1 MLRHAVVLF
10 TLLVLM
16 PLSLAHASNRID
28 VVRPDAPALAAFGE
42 FAIGVRTLA
51 LVNPDQVDVLR
62 AQQGEP
68 LPRYDRPLT
77 VELWY
82 PAEGAPSAPG
92 SQAYEVLT
100 RDGETTATLYGRA
113 LRDAP
118 PAAAEGPF
126 PLVILS
132 HGYPGNRFLL
142 SHLGEN
148 LASKGYV
155 VASIDHTDSTYADQ
169 AAFGSTLLNRS
180 LDQLFT
186 IDALAD
192 HGSAGEGDLAGLI
205 DADRSAIIGYSMGGF
220 GALNAV
226 GGGFTEASVGF
237 GFAPPNEALRVRQA
251 GDEAFLASLEPR
263 VRAII
268 PIGPWGM
275 QVGFWD
281 EAGLAGIETPVLFM
295 AGSIDD
301 VSDYERGIRALFE
314 SSRNAERYL
323 LTFEHANHNAAAP
336 IPAPR
341 EVRDEHPGGF
351 GHYADAVWD
360 TTRMNNVA
368 QHFAT
373 AFLGIHLKGDASLA
387 PYLALVEHAAD
398 GVVARDDDGEPTDEH
413 TYWRGFPDR
422 TAVALRFE
430 HLRPE

>member
-1 MLRHAVVLF
+1 MPHRAITL
-10 TLLVLM
+10 TLLLM
-16 PLSLAHASNRID
+16 LTVASAHNRID
-28 VVRPDAPALAAFGE
+28 MVRPDAPELAAFGT
-42 FAIGVRTLA
+42 FTPGVRTLE
-51 LVNPDQVDVLR
+51 LVNLDQLDIVN
-62 AQQGEP
+62 AQAGATT
-68 LPRYDRPLT
+68 PRYDRPLV
-77 VELWY
+77 VEVWY
-82 PAEGAPSAPG
+82 PADTPAGAPG
-92 SQAYEVLT
+92 EHAYTVVT
-100 RDGETTATLYGRA
+100 RDGTTTATLYGRA
-113 LRDAP
+113 QRDAAP
-118 PAAAEGPF
+118 LASDGPF

-132 HGYPGNRFLL
+132 HGYPGNRFLM
-142 SHLGEN
+142 SHFGEN

-169 AAFGSTLLNRS
+169 AAFGSTLLNRA

-192 HGSAGEGDLAGLI
+192 HSGAAEGDLAGLI

-220 GALNAV
+220 GALNAA

-251 GDEAFLASLEPR
+251 GDEAFLASLDPR

-295 AGSIDD
+295 AGSVDD

-314 SSRNAERYL
+314 STRNAERYM
-323 LTFEHANHNAAAP
+323 LTFENANHNAAAP

-341 EVRDEHPGGF
+341 EVPPATF

-360 TTRMNNVA
+360 TTRMNNIA

-373 AFLGIHLKGDASLA
+373 AFLGVHLLGDTSLA

-422 TAVALRFE
+422 TAVGLRFE
-430 HLRPE
+430 RLRPE

>member
-1 MLRHAVVLF
+1 MLRPAVVLF

-16 PLSLAHASNRID
+16 PFALAHASNRID

-42 FAIGVRTLA
+42 HAIGVRTLA

-62 AQQGEP
+62 AQPGEP

-82 PAEGAPSAPG
+82 PAAGAPSAPG
-92 SQAYEVLT
+92 SQAFEVLT
-100 RDGETTATLYGRA
+100 RDGTTIATLYGRA
-113 LRDAP
+113 RRDAA
-118 PAAAEGPF
+118 PATADAPF

-169 AAFGSTLLNRS
+169 AAFGSTLLNRA

-192 HGSAGEGDLAGLI
+192 HSGAAEGDLAGLI

-226 GGGFTEASVGF
+226 GAGFTEASVGF

-251 GDEAFLASLEPR
+251 GDEAFLASLDPR

-323 LTFEHANHNAAAP
+323 LTFENANHNAAAP

-341 EVRDEHPGGF
+341 EVPPETF

-360 TTRMNNVA
+360 TTRMNNIA

-373 AFLGIHLKGDASLA
+373 AFLGVHLQGDASLA
-387 PYLALVEHAAD
+387 PYLDLVEDAGA

-422 TAVALRFE
+422 TAVGLRLE
-430 HLRPE
+430 RLQPE

>member
-16 PLSLAHASNRID
+16 PFALAHASNRID

-42 FAIGVRTLA
+42 HAIGVRTLA

-62 AQQGEP
+62 AQPGEP

-82 PAEGAPSAPG
+82 PAAGAPSAPG
-92 SQAYEVLT
+92 SQAFEVLT
-100 RDGETTATLYGRA
+100 RDGTTIATLYGRA
-113 LRDAP
+113 RRDAA
-118 PAAAEGPF
+118 PATADAPF

-169 AAFGSTLLNRS
+169 AAFGSTLLNRA

-192 HGSAGEGDLAGLI
+192 HSGAAEGDLAGLI

-226 GGGFTEASVGF
+226 GAGFTEASVGF

-251 GDEAFLASLEPR
+251 GDEAFLASLDPR

-323 LTFEHANHNAAAP
+323 LTFENANHNAAAP

-341 EVRDEHPGGF
+341 EVPPETF

-360 TTRMNNVA
+360 TTRMNNIA

-373 AFLGIHLKGDASLA
+373 AFLGVHLQGDASLA
-387 PYLALVEHAAD
+387 PYLDLVEDAGA

-422 TAVALRFE
+422 TAVGLRLE
-430 HLRPE
+430 RLQPE

>member
-1 MLRHAVVLF
+1 MLRPAVVLF

-16 PLSLAHASNRID
+16 PFALAHASNRID

-42 FAIGVRTLA
+42 HAIGVRTLA

-62 AQQGEP
+62 AQPGEP

-82 PAEGAPSAPG
+82 PAAGAPSAPG
-92 SQAYEVLT
+92 SQAFEVLT
-100 RDGETTATLYGRA
+100 RDGATIATLYGRA
-113 LRDAP
+113 RRDAA
-118 PAAAEGPF
+118 PATADAPF

-169 AAFGSTLLNRS
+169 AAFGSTLLNRA

-192 HGSAGEGDLAGLI
+192 HSGAAEGDLAGLI

-226 GGGFTEASVGF
+226 GAGFTEASVGF

-251 GDEAFLASLEPR
+251 GDEAFLASLDPR

-323 LTFEHANHNAAAP
+323 LTFENANHNAAAP

-341 EVRDEHPGGF
+341 EVPPETF

-360 TTRMNNVA
+360 TTRMNNIA

-373 AFLGIHLKGDASLA
+373 AFLGVHLQGDASLA
-387 PYLALVEHAAD
+387 PYLDLVEDAGA

-422 TAVALRFE
+422 TAVGLRLE
-430 HLRPE
+430 RLQPE

>member
-16 PLSLAHASNRID
+16 PFALAHASNRID

-42 FAIGVRTLA
+42 YAIGVRTLA

-62 AQQGEP
+62 AQPGES

-100 RDGETTATLYGRA
+100 RDGTTTATLYGRA
-113 LRDAP
+113 RRDAA
-118 PAAAEGPF
+118 PATADGPF

-169 AAFGSTLLNRS
+169 AAFGSTLLNRA

-192 HGSAGEGDLAGLI
+192 HGSAAEGDLAGLI

-220 GALNAV
+220 GALNAA

-251 GDEAFLASLEPR
+251 GDEAFLASLDPR

-295 AGSIDD
+295 AGSVDD

-314 SSRNAERYL
+314 STRNAERYL
-323 LTFEHANHNAAAP
+323 LTFENANHNAAAP

-341 EVRDEHPGGF
+341 EVPPATF

-360 TTRMNNVA
+360 TTRMNNIA

-373 AFLGIHLKGDASLA
+373 AFLGVHLQGDASLA

-422 TAVALRFE
+422 TAVGLRFE
-430 HLRPE
+430 RLRPE